1 MVTQEELKAFSALPV
16 LERKIMLRTKQ
27 VEMFIAA
34 SELTTI
40 VRDLLGRALVADV
53 SQAELALLAARQ
65 MCDNKDVKKAIDD
78 LLQFAARIHDAA
90 TDTIFLGD
98 IA

>member
-1 MVTQEELKAFSALPV
+1 MVTQEELKAFSALPM

-27 VEMFIAA
+27 VEMFLAA

-65 MCDNKDVKKAIDD
+65 MCDNKDVRKAIDD
-78 LLQFAARIHDAA
+78 LLQYAARLHEAA
-90 TDTIFLGD
+90 SDNLFLGD